1 MVFVS
6 TLDCSPLQ
14 VGGSLSD
21 YPLTASEF
29 IHIAEQA
36 VAMSEYA
43 IALQW
48 LQQVL
53 VHEHDVTS
61 AVKLKSTLLQAIIYE
76 KVKLSRM
83 CNILCDV
90 FSRL

>member
-1 MVFVS
+1 
-6 TLDCSPLQ
+6 
-14 VGGSLSD
+14 
-21 YPLTASEF
+21 
-29 IHIAEQA
+29 
-36 VAMSEYA
+36 MSEYA